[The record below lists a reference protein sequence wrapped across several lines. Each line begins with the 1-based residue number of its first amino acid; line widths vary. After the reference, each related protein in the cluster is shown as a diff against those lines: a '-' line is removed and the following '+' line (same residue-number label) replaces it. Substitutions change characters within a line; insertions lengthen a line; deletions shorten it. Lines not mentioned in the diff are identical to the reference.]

1 VFDQLGANQRQGGVG
16 LLREPTAIDIPSGTA
31 DGVCVR
37 RAEEDNEICDLLW
50 GDKLQGG
57 LFFEKKIHRGIG
69 RGDVHFRNP
78 IIDLFLD

>member
-1 VFDQLGANQRQGGVG
+1 M
-16 LLREPTAIDIPSGTA
+16 
-31 DGVCVR
+31 R

-69 RGDVHFRNP
+69 RGDVRFRNP